1 MWGVLGHGVV
11 SRWEAGRAIQT
22 HVPLVAWRDR
32 PFAAVWI
39 VAKACTA
46 VGRLLEID
54 FQDLRLPIP
63 ASKLGL
69 MARVDVDEHREV

>member
-1 MWGVLGHGVV
+1 MDPI
-11 SRWEAGRAIQT
+11 GRAIQT
-22 HVPLVAWRDR
+22 HISLVTWRDG
-32 PFAAVWI
+32 PFAVVWI

-54 FQDLRLPIP
+54 FQDLRLPLSP
-63 ASKLGL
+63 SKLGL